1 MNSGMMG
8 ERKAK
13 KDIIQCDKTVTP
25 PGERIDKEGE
35 GTH

>member
-13 KDIIQCDKTVTP
+13 KDIIQWDKTVTLP
-25 PGERIDKEGE
+25 EEKN
-35 GTH
+35 